1 MNCHDARERISA
13 QLRGG
18 IGLTEWVLAE
28 THVRRCVGCR
38 KELEHLQQ
46 AVRSHQ
52 RVAPSRALLHG
63 LSRIV
68 DAIHFGTTSVAAW
81 LTRLR
86 VLLSI
91 PLTVSGQTAVKVI
104 AVKVIEGSRVGAMWL
119 VSLLT
124 RVRWLLPILVS
135 LSVRA
140 SASVIEAMR
149 LLITHVA
156 DLLARLCSSSRI
168 AFQWTA
174 RAAANVIGAAR
185 FVIIRFAPLPA
196 RLRVLLAMSFT
207 VSVQAAGRVI
217 PAGRVGAVLVV
228 GLLLRVRWLL
238 SVLVSLSERIAVKA
252 IGATWVVS
260 ATRRRDRSST
270 TSETI
275 SGSARTSPLWPRVT
289 GTRALLGAGSG
300 IVSLAVLVATIL
312 LLGPR
317 QWPDHLASRP
327 SRGERSTQDVRAP
340 ADRKAAEL
348 SPAAVSAPE
357 TQRMAMR
364 PKPPETRAEIPV
376 LWRSPD
382 PTLAPRNR
390 APASAPT
397 PSAEASWSRGP
408 ARPKESARARDVA
421 GSQNA
426 EASDP
431 SAVIDWLLKGGSS
444 PRRIESP

>member
-28 THVRRCVGCR
+28 THVRQCVECR

-46 AVRSHQ
+46 AMRSHQ

-63 LSRIV
+63 LSKIV

-91 PLTVSGQTAVKVI
+91 PLTVSGQTAVK
-104 AVKVIEGSRVGAMWL
+104 AIEGSRVGAMWL

-140 SASVIEAMR
+140 SASVIGAMR

-156 DLLARLCSSSRI
+156 DLLARLRLSSLI

-174 RAAANVIGAAR
+174 RAAANVIGAGR

-217 PAGRVGAVLVV
+217 AAGRVGAVLVV

-238 SVLVSLSERIAVKA
+238 LVLVSLSERIAVKA

-260 ATRRRDRSST
+260 TTRRRDRSNT

-275 SGSARTSPLWPRVT
+275 SGSARPSPLWPRVN

-317 QWPDHLASRP
+317 QWPDHLAPRP

-348 SPAAVSAPE
+348 APAAVSAAE
-357 TQRMAMR
+357 TQRVAMR
-364 PKPPETRAEIPV
+364 PKPPETRAEIPAP
-376 LWRSPD
+376 WRSPD

-397 PSAEASWSRGP
+397 LSTEASWSRGP

-431 SAVIDWLLKGGSS
+431 SAVIDWLLKGGNS